1 LAAIAACRLEGVP
14 FAALQEA
21 LSQLQPPGR
30 RFDCRGLWRERIVV
44 DDYAHHPS
52 EVAATLSMARLM
64 VSSGLSPLP
73 RSPQRLVAVFQPHRY
88 SRTAQFLQGFAAALT
103 QADLV
108 LIAPLYS
115 AGEAPIP
122 GISSTALAQAVRCLA
137 PHLEV
142 LEAQTLDQ
150 LADQI
155 AVCSYPGDL
164 VLAMGAGDINGLW
177 ERLGA
182 LGDRAMAQG
191 PLAQAT

>member
-1 LAAIAACRLEGVP
+1 
-14 FAALQEA
+14 
-21 LSQLQPPGR
+21 
-30 RFDCRGLWRERIVV
+30 
-44 DDYAHHPS
+44 
-52 EVAATLSMARLM
+52 M
-64 VSSGLSPLP
+64 
-73 RSPQRLVAVFQPHRY
+73 
-88 SRTAQFLQGFAAALT
+88 
-103 QADLV
+103 
-108 LIAPLYS
+108 
-115 AGEAPIP
+115 
-122 GISSTALAQAVRCLA
+122 
-137 PHLEV
+137 